1 MKPSFSLKEIL
12 GQSFNQLIQNKNF
25 LLLLSFIASG
35 IFTIADSIASQ
46 IGSAFLPSKENSELT
61 ISQFG
66 VAVISCFWSLIIG
79 VGIIKIFLQ
88 ISRGEKPK
96 LNLLFADF
104 GSTLNFFCM
113 ILLGVFLII
122 FSTVAFLLI
131 ATLMCFVIGSQG
143 IGVLIIIISMVIP
156 YVLFVFFCFFSRFTM
171 STWLLVDK
179 KVTVFQTYVESWKI
193 TEKYGLQILGISIL
207 LCSISVGL
215 LLSLNALVVL
225 PVSSMVEHLKIPQEK
240 FIIALVKLITM
251 LIYGFFVYPFWNLIW
266 ANTYNRLISN
276 QK

>member
-12 GQSFNQLIQNKNF
+12 GQSFNQLIENKNF

-66 VAVISCFWSLIIG
+66 VAVISCFLSLIIG

-225 PVSSMVEHLKIPQEK
+225 PISSMVEHLKIPQEK

>member
-12 GQSFNQLIQNKNF
+12 GQSFNQLIENKNF

-143 IGVLIIIISMVIP
+143 IGVLIIIISMVIL

-225 PVSSMVEHLKIPQEK
+225 PISSMVEHLKIPQEK

>member
-46 IGSAFLPSKENSELT
+46 IGSAFLASKGGSELT
-61 ISQFG
+61 ISQYG
-66 VAVISCFWSLIIG
+66 VAVISCFWSLIIA
-79 VGIIKIFLQ
+79 VGIMKIFLQ

-104 GSTLNFFCM
+104 GSTFNFFCM
-113 ILLGVFLII
+113 SLLGVFLII
-122 FSTVAFLLI
+122 SLTVAFLLI
-131 ATLMCFVIGSQG
+131 AILMSLVTGFQG
-143 IGVLIIIISMVIP
+143 IGYQFTINSMLVI
-156 YVLFVFFCFFSRFTM
+156 YTFSLLYFFCRFSM
-171 STWLLVDK
+171 SMWLLVDK
-179 KVTVFQTYVESWKI
+179 KVTVFQTYVQSWKI
-193 TEKYGLQILGISIL
+193 TEKYGLQILGINIL

>member
-1 MKPSFSLKEIL
+1 
-12 GQSFNQLIQNKNF
+12 
-25 LLLLSFIASG
+25 
-35 IFTIADSIASQ
+35 
-46 IGSAFLPSKENSELT
+46 
-61 ISQFG
+61 
-66 VAVISCFWSLIIG
+66 
-79 VGIIKIFLQ
+79 
-88 ISRGEKPK
+88 
-96 LNLLFADF
+96 
-104 GSTLNFFCM
+104 
-113 ILLGVFLII
+113 
-122 FSTVAFLLI
+122 
-131 ATLMCFVIGSQG
+131 
-143 IGVLIIIISMVIP
+143 MVIL

-225 PVSSMVEHLKIPQEK
+225 PISSMVEHLKIPQEK

>member
-12 GQSFNQLIQNKNF
+12 GQSFNQLIENKNF

>member
-225 PVSSMVEHLKIPQEK
+225 PISSMVEHLKIPQEK